1 MHTTCRTSG
10 RLPHGAS
17 GARLRAAA
25 RPSIGPVALLALA
38 IQSAAWAEAPT
49 GDRGQDAAV
58 VGIGEAALP
67 LPEGFSPLGV
77 SWDRVE
83 ARHRDG
89 TVLELERLALRRP
102 LGPEG
107 GWGPAEAARLLARL
121 GPGATVDRVDAE
133 ALGEG
138 LRLRFGT
145 VDEGG
150 DQGEHQ
156 GGDRGGRAEVELR
169 LWTAAAHTIRARLV
183 RPAALPGD
191 GGDHW
196 QAILDAL
203 SPADLPAAA
212 TPPEASPEPGACAA
226 PLDYGP
232 LLHGE
237 RAVVERLVAEPPPSE
252 AVCAW
257 AARRAADGELGLL
270 RWCALDT
277 PLPPLSAP
285 RGPAIGA
292 ARLRARTGGSGWALG
307 PDGGLT
313 GRAGPSDRVVNA
325 IPTGEAAVSVE
336 AWTLRGPAALQAGPP
351 PALRC
356 PPHLPRWRD
365 RLLAQPA
372 LPLSLIGGLLLSLA
386 GLGLGRRRRIGA

>member
-1 MHTTCRTSG
+1 MKHTTCRTSG

-38 IQSAAWAEAPT
+38 MLSAGRAEAT
-49 GDRGQDAAV
+49 DRGQDAAV

-138 LRLRFGT
+138 LRLRFGI
-145 VDEGG
+145 EE
-150 DQGEHQ
+150 Q
-156 GGDRGGRAEVELR
+156 GGRAEVELR

-191 GGDHW
+191 GADHW

-203 SPADLPAAA
+203 SPTDLPAAA

-237 RAVVERLVAEPPPSE
+237 RPLVERLVAEPPPSE
-252 AVCAW
+252 ATCAW

-277 PLPPLSAP
+277 PLPPLDAP
-285 RGPAIGA
+285 RGPAIAA
-292 ARLRARTGGSGWALG
+292 ARLRARTGWSGWALG
-307 PDGGLT
+307 PGGGLT
-313 GRAGPSDRVVNA
+313 GRAGSFDRVVTA
-325 IPTGEAAVSVE
+325 VPTDEAAVSVE
-336 AWTLRGPAALQAGPP
+336 AWTLRGPAALEAGPP

-372 LPLSLIGGLLLSLA
+372 LPLSLIGGLLLGLA
-386 GLGLGRRRRIGA
+386 GLGLGRRRRIRA

>member
-1 MHTTCRTSG
+1 MQTTCRTSA
-10 RLPHGAS
+10 RRPDGAS
-17 GARLRAAA
+17 GARLRATA

-38 IQSAAWAEAPT
+38 IQSLGRAEAAE
-49 GDRGQDAAV
+49 RGPDAAV

-67 LPEGFSPLGV
+67 LPQGFSPLV
-77 SWDRVE
+77 RSWDRVE

-89 TVLELERLALRRP
+89 SVFELERLALRR
-102 LGPEG
+102 LLEPEG

-121 GPGATVDRVDAE
+121 GPGASADQVDAE

-138 LRLRFGT
+138 LRLRFG
-145 VDEGG
+145 VE
-150 DQGEHQ
+150 DQ
-156 GGDRGGRAEVELR
+156 GGRAEVELR

-183 RPAALPGD
+183 RPADLPGD

-203 SPADLPAAA
+203 SPTDLPAAL
-212 TPPEASPEPGACAA
+212 TPPEATPKPGACAA

-237 RAVVERLVAEPPPSE
+237 RALVERVVAEPPPSE
-252 AVCAW
+252 AACAW
-257 AARRAADGELGLL
+257 AARRAADGELALL

-285 RGPAIGA
+285 RGPAIA
-292 ARLRARTGGSGWALG
+292 AGRLRARTGWSGWTLG
-307 PDGGLT
+307 PGGVLT
-313 GRAGPSDRVVNA
+313 GRAGPTDRVVTA
-325 IPTGEAAVSVE
+325 VPTGEAGVSLE
-336 AWTLRGPAALQAGPP
+336 AWTLRGPAELQAGPP

-356 PPHLPRWRD
+356 PAQLPRWRD

-372 LPLSLIGGLLLSLA
+372 LPLSVIGGLLLGLA
-386 GLGLGRRRRIGA
+386 GVGLGRRRRIGA

>member
-1 MHTTCRTSG
+1 MQTTCRTSDWP
-10 RLPHGAS
+10 PHGAS
-17 GARLRAAA
+17 GAPLRAVG
-25 RPSIGPVALLALA
+25 RRSIGPVALLALA
-38 IQSAAWAEAPT
+38 IQSAARAEAPT
-49 GDRGQDAAV
+49 ADWGPDAAL

-67 LPEGFSPLGV
+67 LPQGFSPLTQ

-89 TVLELERLALRRP
+89 SVLELERLALRRP

-121 GPGATVDRVDAE
+121 GPGASADQVDAE

-138 LRLRFGT
+138 LRLRFGAE
-145 VDEGG
+145 D
-150 DQGEHQ
+150 H
-156 GGDRGGRAEVELR
+156 GGRAEVELR

-191 GGDHW
+191 GDDHW

-203 SPADLPAAA
+203 SPADLPAAP
-212 TPPEASPEPGACAA
+212 TPPEATPDPGACASPA
-226 PLDYGP
+226 DYGP

-237 RAVVERLVAEPPPSE
+237 RDLMEGLVGEPPPSG
-252 AVCAW
+252 AACAW

-285 RGPAIGA
+285 RGPAIAA
-292 ARLRARTGGSGWALG
+292 ARLRGRTGGSGWALG
-307 PDGGLT
+307 PGGVLT
-313 GRAGPSDRVVNA
+313 GRAGPTDRVLTAV
-325 IPTGEAAVSVE
+325 PTGEGAVSLE
-336 AWTLRGPAALQAGPP
+336 AWTLRGPVELQAGPP

-356 PPHLPRWRD
+356 PAHRPRWRD
-365 RLLAQPA
+365 RLVAQPA
-372 LPLSLIGGLLLSLA
+372 LPLSVIGGLLLAFA